1 MAKRDI
7 KSIEPFIFL
16 SKQITILK
24 ESPTHFQF
32 IANPYTN
39 PPRKFKYN
47 PLSHNLLLTTHNS
60 SPITRHKHQSHTRPQ
75 PTQKRSRLSPTKKVV
90 RYLRRTLR
98 QRARAPVSLSRPGF
112 SGLSRPL
119 CEDESIARKIP
130 AAAGLLGQIRRRYT
144 IWSAPR
150 AKLTPIT

>member
-98 QRARAPVSLSRPGF
+98 QRARRFHFPGRDLADCHVHCARMKVSRVKF
-112 SGLSRPL
+112 
-119 CEDESIARKIP
+119 
-130 AAAGLLGQIRRRYT
+130 RRRLAYLVRLDVVT
-144 IWSAPR
+144 PSGVRRAPN
-150 AKLTPIT
+150 